1 MIAIAGVLAGCG
13 TMPQPRTASMAP
25 ANDSL
30 KQIKPPDV
38 SAYSEQAV
46 SYVDVGDQGEFVLRP
61 MGDSGEQLPAAT
73 VRPFVFDGVAVYD
86 VIRTLIDQ
94 SGLKIGVTMDLAE
107 TSARRLRRTT
117 VSYKASGS
125 FADAIEGLSRSAGF
139 FYRYQGGVLRI
150 SSDEQF
156 IVTLP
161 PVPESFEGI
170 PQMVA
175 KLGAKDVLLE
185 RSGRT
190 LTFRADLQS
199 FEKVRSYL
207 DLLRRSKS
215 LLFYDCYIWEVQ
227 LNDSSR
233 LGIRWQQLGSALNS
247 AGAGAASVGG
257 AALSFTKDGSPG
269 AVSLTQGSIG
279 TALGF
284 SFKASNFAMSMFLD
298 FLQTQGT
305 INNVSQPKL
314 SMLSGGTSQFR
325 NGMTQPYVSKI
336 TGGIVVNG
344 AVTGG
349 GTETSTAQTG
359 LTLTITGDHAD
370 GTIYSDLS
378 LVIKDITRFD
388 TFTVPTGTTS
398 TGSLSLPVIAERE
411 VHARVRSRPGE
422 AIVVGGINTQNIS
435 NVAKGVGPL
444 KTDSDKLGSQSELV
458 IVLVPKVTL
467 FQARDEAAKQKSVEN

>member
-1 MIAIAGVLAGCG
+1 
-13 TMPQPRTASMAP
+13 MPTPRLGAMTPVSDAV
-25 ANDSL
+25 

-46 SYVDVGDQGEFVLRP
+46 SYVDVGEQSEFVLRP
-61 MGDSGEQLPAAT
+61 MGDGGEQLPAAM

-86 VIRTLIDQ
+86 VIRALIDQ
-94 SGLKIGVTMDLAE
+94 SGLKIGLTMDLAE

-125 FADAIEGLSRSAGF
+125 FAEAIEGLSRSAGF
-139 FYRYQGGVLRI
+139 FYRYQGGVLRV

-170 PQMVA
+170 PQMVS

-199 FEKVRSYL
+199 FEKVRTYL
-207 DLLRRSKS
+207 EMLRRSKS

-233 LGIRWQQLGSALNS
+233 LGIRWQQLGSALSGVGSSTAS
-247 AGAGAASVGG
+247 AGG
-257 AALSFTKDGSPG
+257 AALAFTQDGSPG
-269 AVSLTQGSIG
+269 SISIGQGSIG

-284 SFKASNFAMSMFLD
+284 SFKASKFSMSMFLD

-305 INNVSQPKL
+305 INNISQPKL

-325 NGMTQPYVSKI
+325 NGMTQPYISKI
-336 TGGIVVNG
+336 TGGIAVNG

-388 TFTVPTGTTS
+388 TFTVPTGTSS
-398 TGSLSLPVIAERE
+398 TGSLALPVIAERE

-422 AIVVGGINTQNIS
+422 AIVVGGINTQNVS
-435 NVAKGVGPL
+435 NVAKGVGPV
-444 KTDSDKLGSQSELV
+444 KTDSDKSGSKSELV

-467 FQARDEAAKQKSVEN
+467 FRSAEQVVPQKTTEN